1 MTPPGNRSF
10 CAVTAGESDFAAIA
24 LPGLNHSTA
33 ASSTHRPNWED
44 GRGHA
49 RNPGRSCGY
58 SRPDVSDDGFEH
70 APPVTTT
77 IQIMA
82 VLFLATVI
90 RSAFGFG
97 EALIAVPLLA
107 LVMPVEA
114 VAPIAVLMSI
124 TIAFLVL
131 LKDWRHVHVR
141 SVGWLVLP
149 TFVGIPLGL
158 MVLKTVAEP
167 IVKAGLATVIIGFSS
182 YSLLSRRRHEVSNDR
197 LAWLFG
203 FAAGLLG
210 GAYGMNG
217 PPLVVYGSLRGWSP
231 QQFRATLQGY
241 FLRQAALE

>member
-1 MTPPGNRSF
+1 
-10 CAVTAGESDFAAIA
+10 
-24 LPGLNHSTA
+24 
-33 ASSTHRPNWED
+33 
-44 GRGHA
+44 
-49 RNPGRSCGY
+49 
-58 SRPDVSDDGFEH
+58 
-70 APPVTTT
+70 
-77 IQIMA
+77 MA

-114 VAPIAVLMSI
+114 AAPIAVLMSI

-182 YSLLSRRRHEVSNDR
+182 YTLLSRRRHEVSNDR

-217 PPLVVYGSLRGWSP
+217 PPLVVYGSLRGWAP
-231 QQFRATLQGY
+231 QQFRATLQGILPSGKQHWNDRLLVGRSMDPDSNASLPG
-241 FLRQAALE
+241 FLARCYRRDAAGDDI